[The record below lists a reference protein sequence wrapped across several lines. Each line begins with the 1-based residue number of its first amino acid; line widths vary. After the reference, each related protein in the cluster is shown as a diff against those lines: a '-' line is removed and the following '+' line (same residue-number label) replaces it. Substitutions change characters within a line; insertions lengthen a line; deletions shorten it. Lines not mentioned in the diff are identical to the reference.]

1 MLSFNHLPHIVIA
14 SAYNKIMTM
23 DANDTINTMKT
34 HQKFPSMEGWR
45 RNADWVVKRNT
56 KNYLN
61 LPYNSTL
68 KEKAKE
74 LRKAGNLSEVL
85 LWNRLKHKQFKGLD
99 FDRQK
104 IIGNYIVDFYCGNL
118 GVIIEIDGYSH
129 DNKANYDKKRDK
141 FLQGL
146 GLIVIHVLDSDIKC
160 DIESV
165 VSWLNNHPAFGTPSV
180 NSN

>member
-1 MLSFNHLPHIVIA
+1 
-14 SAYNKIMTM
+14 
-23 DANDTINTMKT
+23 MKMR
-34 HQKFPSMEGWR
+34 QKFPSRGGVAAS
-45 RNADWVVKRNT
+45 ADGVVKRNT

-118 GVIIEIDGYSH
+118 GVVIEIDGYSH
-129 DNKANYDKKRDK
+129 DNKENYDKKRDK
-141 FLQGL
+141 FLQEL
-146 GLIVIHVLDSDIKC
+146 GLIIIHILDSDIKR

-165 VSWLNNHPAFGTPSV
+165 VSWLNNHPAFGTPP
-180 NSN
+180 